1 MGIFLDTGFYLGLID
16 PTDQNFNRS
25 LELLKELQT
34 GKFGQIFTSSFV
46 MAESATLVA
55 SRTKKN
61 SRAMREIKNLFTGNE
76 QIAIILRAN
85 EEIEKDSWEIFQKL
99 NTQIKN
105 QVISYVDC
113 TNISFCRKYLLDN
126 IVSFDPHYDGWLTRI
141 F

>member
-1 MGIFLDTGFYLGLID
+1 MGLID
-16 PTDQNFNRS
+16 PTDDHYKRS

-61 SRAMREIKNLFTGNE
+61 TQAMRAIKNYFIGNE

-85 EEIEKDSWEIFQKL
+85 EEIEIQSWEIFQKL
-99 NTQIKN
+99 NIRIKDK
-105 QVISYVDC
+105 VVSYVDC
-113 TNISFCRKYLLDN
+113 TNISFCRKYLLDY
-126 IVSFDPHYDGWLTRI
+126 ILAFDPHYDGWITRI